1 VSKKPKILELEPRI
15 MFDGAMA
22 DDFCDTAFGDN
33 DSILNT
39 VSLESEETFKDK
51 KEPTEVVIVDT
62 SVSNYQE
69 IISSIDTDLNI
80 VVLQQGST
88 LRDIP
93 ELLVEY
99 SDIDALH
106 IVSHGGVGTLQVGS
120 QWYDQNNI
128 YTDIFQIIKNICD
141 S

>member
-1 VSKKPKILELEPRI
+1 

-33 DSILNT
+33 DPILNT

-80 VVLQQGST
+80 VILEQGRT
-88 LRDIP
+88 LKDIP
-93 ELLVEY
+93 DLLVEY
-99 SDIDALH
+99 NDIDALH
-106 IVSHGGVGTLQVGS
+106 IISHGGAGTLQVGS
-120 QWYDQNNI
+120 QWYDQYNI
-128 YTDIFQIIKNICD
+128 YDSLEVLEEIGSKLSQAGDILLYEED
-141 S
+141 E